1 MIKCCDNIEQTN
13 NLTGVMLCRWV
24 GALSLWRLVPVD
36 VGARYEHPRVSD
48 GENVYLVADDFVQD
62 AIGGSDDQL
71 TQTIDERRRLELA
84 RRVDV
89 HQRVTDG

>member
-1 MIKCCDNIEQTN
+1 MATVGVDCRAKRC
-13 NLTGVMLCRWV
+13 TGRCARL
-24 GALSLWRLVPVD
+24 LVPERVGLAGSVPVG
-36 VGARYEHPRVSD
+36 VGARYEHPRVAD

-84 RRVDV
+84 RGVDV